1 MSDAFNNYCISC
13 DQLCAANAIYC
24 SPQCRDKDEHNH
36 VTNLDVANAD
46 IVSPLLTPSLY
57 QQQHQVHELAASPLL
72 LPSNLNDA
80 DMDDLVVDW
89 SHVSITRKEV
99 PHVALWVGL
108 YISVNRKAKKM
119 GFTRKYLA
127 VEKLPAT

>member
-1 MSDAFNNYCISC
+1 MEMSDAFNNYCISC

-80 DMDDLVVDW
+80 DMDDLV
-89 SHVSITRKEV
+89 
-99 PHVALWVGL
+99 LN
-108 YISVNRKAKKM
+108 YSVNLLQPSKVPSLSTSQNYRLWLTGVM
-119 GFTRKYLA
+119 
-127 VEKLPAT
+127 